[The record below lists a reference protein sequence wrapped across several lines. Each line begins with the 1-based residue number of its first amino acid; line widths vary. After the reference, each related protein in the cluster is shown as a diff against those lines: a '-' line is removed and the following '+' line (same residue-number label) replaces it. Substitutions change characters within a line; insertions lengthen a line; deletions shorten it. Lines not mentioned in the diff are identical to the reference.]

1 MQSAKKKRLEA
12 AGWRV
17 GTAAE
22 FLGMTPEEE
31 AFVEIRLRLADGL
44 KKRRAQKNMTQIALA
59 KAIQSSQS
67 RIAKMEA
74 GDPTVTVDLLIRALL
89 ALGVSRTEL
98 AQLIGLSSARKA
110 SKATVSQAA
119 VVGR

>member
-89 ALGVSRTEL
+89 ALGVSSTEL
-98 AQLIGLSSARKA
+98 AQLIGLSSARKT
-110 SKATVSQAA
+110 SKSAQAA